1 MRDRHV
7 VWLGLALLLATTLAC
22 NAFAGG
28 SGSSLPPAPLPT
40 LPATPSGTPLP
51 DGATLPTDGS
61 PPAIAPTVTLP
72 GEAATAAP
80 QGMLVVLVKLNVRT
94 RPGVGYERVGS
105 LLPDDTAIILGRDP
119 ASEWWRIV
127 CPPDMAG
134 GTCWVSGDSRYTRAE
149 SAGAVSTAVV
159 PATLTVQP
167 IEQP

>member
-28 SGSSLPPAPLPT
+28 SEPSLPPPPQPT
-40 LPATPSGTPLP
+40 LLAMPGAGTPQP
-51 DGATLPTDGS
+51 DAS
-61 PPAIAPTVTLP
+61 PPGIAPTVTLP
-72 GEAATAAP
+72 GEAATVPA
-80 QGMLVVLVKLNVRT
+80 QGTLVVLVKLNVRT
-94 RPGVGYERVGS
+94 GPGVGYERVGS
-105 LLPDDTAIILGRDP
+105 LLPNDTAAVLGRDP
-119 ASEWWRIV
+119 DSGWWRIV

-149 SAGAVSTAVV
+149 NAAAAPTAAV
-159 PATLTVQP
+159 PATLTMPP

>member
-1 MRDRHV
+1 MAGRWRD
-7 VWLGLALLLATTLAC
+7 LAC
-22 NAFAGG
+22 NAFAGAG
-28 SGSSLPPAPLPT
+28 HRCPAPPT
-40 LPATPSGTPLP
+40 RPA
-51 DGATLPTDGS
+51 AR
-61 PPAIAPTVTLP
+61 PTVTCRAKRRPLP
-72 GEAATAAP
+72 PGT
-80 QGMLVVLVKLNVRT
+80 LVVLVKLNVRT
-94 RPGVGYERVGS
+94 GPGVGYERVGS